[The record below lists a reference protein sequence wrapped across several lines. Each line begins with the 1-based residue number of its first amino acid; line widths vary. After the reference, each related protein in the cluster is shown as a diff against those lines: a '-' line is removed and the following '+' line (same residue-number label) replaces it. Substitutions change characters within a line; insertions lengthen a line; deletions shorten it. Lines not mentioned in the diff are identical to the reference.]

1 MSTRPSAAASP
12 ADTPAAPSDARPV
25 ALVTGGA
32 RRIGGAIASDL
43 ADDGFAVAIHVNQ
56 ALDEAEALCA
66 EIRARGGKA
75 QAFQADLTDPAA
87 PDALM
92 AAACDALGPVSLL
105 VNSASIFEND
115 GIGDLELE
123 RYERHFAIHTRAP
136 IFLANAMAMR
146 LPAEQKGLIVNI
158 IDQRVWKLTP
168 QFLSYTLSKAAL
180 WTATQTLAQGL
191 APRIRVNG
199 IGPGPTLSN
208 TRQDPSD
215 FLKQTSSTLLG
226 NGPELWEF
234 ARTIRYLWD
243 TPSVTGQMIALDGG
257 QHLAWETPDVVGI
270 SE

>member
-1 MSTRPSAAASP
+1 MSTRLSAASS
-12 ADTPAAPSDARPV
+12 ADTPATPSDERPV

-32 RRIGGAIASDL
+32 RRIGGAIADDL
-43 ADDGFAVAIHVNQ
+43 AHDGFTVAIHANQ
-56 ALDEAEALCA
+56 AVSEADTLCA
-66 EIRARGGKA
+66 EIRARGGTA
-75 QAFQADLTDPAA
+75 AVFQADLTDPAA

-92 AAACDALGPVSLL
+92 AAVHDALGPVRLL

-115 GIGDLELE
+115 GIGDLDLE

-136 IFLANAMAMR
+136 VFLANAMTER
-146 LPAEQKGLIVNI
+146 LPAGETGLIVNI

-215 FLKQTSSTLLG
+215 FEKQTSSTLLG
-226 NGPELWEF
+226 HGPQLWEF
-234 ARTIRYLWD
+234 AKTIRYLWD
-243 TPSVTGQMIALDGG
+243 TPSITGQMIALDGG